1 MGTARRN
8 RPLSALLSGSYDQL
22 FYASWSGD
30 ESCVKML
37 LGSGDT
43 AAWDLDSALHVAPD
57 FGHLDTVALLIR
69 QGAVVTVNGATH
81 GLLCSAV
88 RADYAHIVPLVIT
101 DDAAVSTQPRLRSP
115 LRAATYGRLDV
126 VNPPMKGGA
135 DITPEPNID
144 TALYSASDYGG
155 SYISMHLVLNGPYA
169 NAQTRKG
176 NALQSASASGDLRCV
191 RFLLEQGAYIDARIV

>member
-1 MGTARRN
+1 MLNSFTDLSMELFSNRFLFIRWGILIMGTARRN
-8 RPLSALLSGSYDQL
+8 RPLSALSSGSYDQL

-88 RADYAHIVPLVIT
+88 RADYVHIVPLVIT

-115 LRAATYGRLDV
+115 LRAASHMAV
-126 VNPPMKGGA
+126 WM
-135 DITPEPNID
+135 
-144 TALYSASDYGG
+144 
-155 SYISMHLVLNGPYA
+155 
-169 NAQTRKG
+169 
-176 NALQSASASGDLRCV
+176 
-191 RFLLEQGAYIDARIV
+191 